1 MPSLVVH
8 YAFVGLLAATLLG
21 AAFDKRSLLL
31 SILVVTFPDV
41 DAFIGLYWQAGH
53 RAATT
58 NLVIPAVLALL
69 IGADLY
75 VREESYIKGRWG
87 AYGVRVSW
95 FCVVVYAVGHV
106 VLDLITGG
114 ANLFWP
120 LYDQFYQLSGHLELS
135 SQRGI
140 VQTFVELPEPP
151 AQTSGGTGTGG
162 ASGGSTTQS
171 MGNSSEVQMSTG
183 IDPNPGQAEPEAV
196 DRVFPIARSGW
207 ELVVLVVGTLATA
220 IRLRI
225 GHDLPEE

>member
-31 SILVVTFPDV
+31 SLLVVSVPDI
-41 DAFIGLYWQAGH
+41 DAFISLYWQVGH

-58 NLVIPAVLALL
+58 NLVIPAVLALA
-69 IGADLY
+69 ITVDLY
-75 VREESYIKGRWG
+75 VLEESVIRKRWG

-106 VLDLITGG
+106 MLDLITGG

-135 SQRGI
+135 SQRGV
-140 VQTFVELPEPP
+140 VQTFVEFSEP
-151 AQTSGGTGTGG
+151 ATSGG
-162 ASGGSTTQS
+162 SGGSTTQS
-171 MGNSSEVQMSTG
+171 IGNSSEVQMSTG
-183 IDPNPGQAEPEAV
+183 IDPNPGQEEPENV
-196 DRVFPIARSGW
+196 DRIFPIARSGW
-207 ELVVLVVGTLATA
+207 ELVILVVGTLATA
-220 IRLRI
+220 ARLVI
-225 GHDLPEE
+225 GHDLPDE

>member
-31 SILVVTFPDV
+31 SLLVVTFPDV
-41 DAFIGLYWQAGH
+41 DAFIGLYFQVGH

-58 NLVIPAVLALL
+58 NLVIPAAMALV
-69 IGADLY
+69 IAADLY
-75 VREESYIKGRWG
+75 VREESYIRGRWG
-87 AYGVRVSW
+87 AYGVRVAW
-95 FCVVVYAVGHV
+95 FSVVVYAVGHV

-120 LYDQFYQLSGHLELS
+120 LYDQFYQLRGHLELS
-135 SQRGI
+135 TQRGI
-140 VQTFVELPEPP
+140 VQTFVDLPEPP
-151 AQTSGGTGTGG
+151 STGG
-162 ASGGSTTQS
+162 ASGGGGSTKQA
-171 MGNSSEVQMSTG
+171 MGNSSQVQMSTG
-183 IDPNPGQAEPEAV
+183 VDPNPGQTEPANV

-220 IRLRI
+220 TRLVV

>member
-21 AAFDKRSLLL
+21 VAFDKRSLLL
-31 SILVVTFPDV
+31 SILVVTVPDI

-58 NLVIPAVLALL
+58 NFVIPAVLALL
-69 IGADLY
+69 IGVDLY
-75 VREESYIKGRWG
+75 VREESYIKSRWG

-106 VLDLITGG
+106 LLDLITGG

-135 SQRGI
+135 TQRGI
-140 VQTFVELPEPP
+140 VQTFVELPEPS
-151 AQTSGGTGTGG
+151 SGGATGG
-162 ASGGSTTQS
+162 GSGAGGGSTTQS

-183 IDPNPGQAEPEAV
+183 VDPNPGQSEPEAV

-207 ELVVLVVGTLATA
+207 ELVVLVVGTLATTA
-220 IRLRI
+220 RLLI

>member
-21 AAFDKRSLLL
+21 AAFDRRSLLL

-58 NLVIPAVLALL
+58 NLVIPAVLAVVV
-69 IGADLY
+69 AVDLY
-75 VREESYIKGRWG
+75 VREDSYIKGRWG

-106 VLDLITGG
+106 LLDLITGG

-120 LYDQFYQLSGHLELS
+120 FYDQFYQLSGHLELS

-140 VQTFVELPEPP
+140 VQTFVELPEPSSG
-151 AQTSGGTGTGG
+151 SGGAGG
-162 ASGGSTTQS
+162 GSGGSTTQA

-183 IDPNPGQAEPEAV
+183 IDPNPGEPEPESV

-220 IRLRI
+220 ARLRI
-225 GHDLPEE
+225 GHDLPDE

>member
-21 AAFDKRSLLL
+21 AAFDRRSLFL
-31 SILVVTFPDV
+31 SVLVVTFPDV

-58 NLVIPAVLALL
+58 NFVIPAVLALL
-69 IGADLY
+69 IAVDLY
-75 VREESYIKGRWG
+75 VREESYIKDRWG

-106 VLDLITGG
+106 LLDLITGG

-140 VQTFVELPEPP
+140 VQTFVELPEPT
-151 AQTSGGTGTGG
+151 AQTSGSTSASSG
-162 ASGGSTTQS
+162 SGGSTTQS
-171 MGNSSEVQMSTG
+171 MGNSSEIQMSTG
-183 IDPNPGQAEPEAV
+183 VDPTPGQAEPEAV

-220 IRLRI
+220 ARLVI

>member
-31 SILVVTFPDV
+31 SLLVVTFPDV
-41 DAFIGLYWQAGH
+41 DAFIGLYWQVGH

-58 NLVIPAVLALL
+58 NLVIPAAMALVV
-69 IGADLY
+69 GADLY
-75 VREESYIKGRWG
+75 VRDDSYIKERWG
-87 AYGVRVSW
+87 AYGVRVAW

-120 LYDQFYQLSGHLELS
+120 LYDQFYQLSGRLELS

-140 VQTFVELPEPP
+140 VQTFVELPEPS
-151 AQTSGGTGTGG
+151 SGGSGTGG
-162 ASGGSTTQS
+162 GSTKQAL
-171 MGNSSEVQMSTG
+171 GNSSQVQMSTG
-183 IDPNPGQAEPEAV
+183 IDPTPGQKEPVNV

-220 IRLRI
+220 TRLVV

>member
-31 SILVVTFPDV
+31 SLLVVTFPDV
-41 DAFIGLYWQAGH
+41 DAFIGLYWTAGH

-58 NLVIPAVLALL
+58 NLVIPAALAIL
-69 IGADLY
+69 IAVDLY
-75 VREESYIKGRWG
+75 VREESVIQGRWG

-106 VLDLITGG
+106 LLDLITGG

-140 VQTFVELPEPP
+140 VQTFVELPEPS
-151 AQTSGGTGTGG
+151 SGTTGG
-162 ASGGSTTQS
+162 GSGTGGSTTQS

-183 IDPNPGQAEPEAV
+183 IDPNPGEAEPENV

-220 IRLRI
+220 TRLVV